1 MSNPRIVLVTKKA
14 SEHGPS
20 SGPAFGKM
28 LTNMPSSIP
37 VNIVHG
43 IYANCN
49 GTRTRIDV
57 DYADVNFLDVQKLYE
72 FIVRSEINQ
81 ESDIELIEVI
91 IDQELVDAELT
102 RHSNTLLQSVFPDQ

>member
-14 SEHGPS
+14 NDHGPS

-28 LTNMPSSIP
+28 LTNMPSTIP

-57 DYADVNFLDVQKLYE
+57 NYSDVNLLDIQKLYE
-72 FIVRSEINQ
+72 FIVRSELAE
-81 ESDIELIEVI
+81 ESEVDLIEVV
-91 IDQELVDAELT
+91 IDQEMVDAELL
-102 RHSNTLLQSVFPDQ
+102 RHSNNLLQSVFPSQ